1 MPAKTTLKWE
11 LGATRMRRLVFIDDD
26 RTELETFRDFVQGD
40 YHYTTVHWPDESAK
54 LFSGPP
60 PDIFVSDLYLPPLS
74 GDTIPTAEQRESVAK
89 VAKRVADQFSELY
102 ADSSGD
108 DKSRLRKTMNAIA
121 DAYVMLKRQ
130 WEALGQ
136 SPDNGVELLTR
147 LKSLHPEVPFVFYSR
162 KITPEN
168 VIRVLQA
175 GAVDAIRKDAFNKEE
190 MLARL
195 TEAQQVHDRKGIR
208 SMRAHGL
215 NVNVTLISK
224 V

>member
-1 MPAKTTLKWE
+1 
-11 LGATRMRRLVFIDDD
+11 
-26 RTELETFRDFVQGD
+26 
-40 YHYTTVHWPDESAK
+40 
-54 LFSGPP
+54 
-60 PDIFVSDLYLPPLS
+60 
-74 GDTIPTAEQRESVAK
+74 
-89 VAKRVADQFSELY
+89 
-102 ADSSGD
+102 
-108 DKSRLRKTMNAIA
+108 
-121 DAYVMLKRQ
+121 
-130 WEALGQ
+130 
-136 SPDNGVELLTR
+136 
-147 LKSLHPEVPFVFYSR
+147 VPFVFYSR

-195 TEAQQVHDRKGIR
+195 TAAQQVHDRKGIR